1 MLSLQDGIF
10 LRARLQLCCFA
21 TCSLG
26 GHPTPSRNPKR
37 CQVKTQ
43 HHPEVA
49 AIDLP
54 LRVRDLMR
62 HIFLEAVAV
71 FPQVSVA

>member
-1 MLSLQDGIF
+1 MLSPQDVIF
-10 LRARLQLCCFA
+10 LRAMLQLCCFA

-43 HHPEVA
+43 RHPEVA

-62 HIFLEAVAV
+62 QIFLEAVVV

>member
-1 MLSLQDGIF
+1 MLSPQDGIF
-10 LRARLQLCCFA
+10 LRAMLQLCCFA

-43 HHPEVA
+43 RHPEVA

-62 HIFLEAVAV
+62 HMFLEAVVA